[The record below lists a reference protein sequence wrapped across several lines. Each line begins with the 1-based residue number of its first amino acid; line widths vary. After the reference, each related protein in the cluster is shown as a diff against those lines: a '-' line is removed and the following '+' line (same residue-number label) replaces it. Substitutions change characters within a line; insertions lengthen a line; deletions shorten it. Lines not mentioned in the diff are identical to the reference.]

1 MTGSGWSQLECRFQ
15 CEVANLGSH
24 TAERGSTAPRVYFIR
39 MINNVLGIQ
48 ISRTT
53 HRSSPFLISSPS
65 YHPTNTP
72 TPSQLRVPFLIRN
85 CWTVKAVKWS
95 EARPFVRR
103 STPVRVH
110 VRVSVLLVPGV
121 IHVVSGGAVV
131 FLGVVV
137 LLLRC
142 VHRLFH
148 NVY

>member
-1 MTGSGWSQLECRFQ
+1 MIVPDL
-15 CEVANLGSH
+15 AND
-24 TAERGSTAPRVYFIR
+24 APKFPLPYLFP
-39 MINNVLGIQ
+39 LL
-48 ISRTT
+48 
-53 HRSSPFLISSPS
+53 SSVE
-65 YHPTNTP
+65 YT

-85 CWTVKAVKWS
+85 CWTVKAVKFS

-110 VRVSVLLVPGV
+110 VRVSVLLVPDV

-142 VHRLFH
+142 VHRFFH